1 MRRYLT
7 SKLNE
12 IDKLGGKNIL
22 LTLANPFLTIFLSY
36 VERFNRKISL
46 NEGPCQK
53 KEQSVF
59 LHAFAQVH

>member
-1 MRRYLT
+1 M
-7 SKLNE
+7 KLISWE
-12 IDKLGGKNIL
+12 IKNIL
-22 LTLANPFLTIFLSY
+22 QTLANPFLTIFLSY